1 MYMKS
6 LLLLVW
12 LSILLSIACSNY
24 KSEDSQLR
32 ANNDGATKPISGTG
46 TASAQEKPH
55 CALTLA
61 AAPAI
66 EGLKLGMSSD
76 EVFAVFP
83 GAKSDPEV
91 TSFLTSRNQLGMSE
105 AVVQPAKYAP
115 KEDQAKPKIGE
126 VTQITLTFLD
136 GRVSSLNVAYNGPA
150 WSKVDDF
157 VGDFLKHKNLLPVAE
172 WNTYPGMDQL
182 RVLTCS
188 EFEVRVF
195 AGGQNGNL
203 NYVLVKDLEADK
215 KLKDRRAKARAKAAA
230 SASSTP

>member
-32 ANNDGATKPISGTG
+32 ANNDGTTKPISGTG

-76 EVFAVFP
+76 EVFA
-83 GAKSDPEV
+83 
-91 TSFLTSRNQLGMSE
+91 L
-105 AVVQPAKYAP
+105 
-115 KEDQAKPKIGE
+115 
-126 VTQITLTFLD
+126 
-136 GRVSSLNVAYNGPA
+136 
-150 WSKVDDF
+150 
-157 VGDFLKHKNLLPVAE
+157 
-172 WNTYPGMDQL
+172 
-182 RVLTCS
+182 
-188 EFEVRVF
+188 
-195 AGGQNGNL
+195 
-203 NYVLVKDLEADK
+203 KDLEAGK
-215 KLKDRRAKARAKAAA
+215 KLKDRRAKARAAA
-230 SASSTP
+230 SPTP